1 MHLLLVHTA
10 SSSFGPM
17 LTPLVANKYL
27 NSTFL
32 ILADRH
38 STVMRAEQVPREP
51 PLASTDDESR
61 LEALESSM
69 RAKKGAKVASAA
81 ASSSRQSAGPDSR
94 FAEWKEGQLF
104 PEGWDQMN
112 PLEKMNEL
120 YLGQRGFLFWSTKL
134 ATGGVVV
141 LGVAWVLFRIVG
153 PALGLYQLAD
163 DINTPSF

>member
-1 MHLLLVHTA
+1 MQRLISSPSCNCSYQTRIFRKIKPTVLGHTR
-10 SSSFGPM
+10 
-17 LTPLVANKYL
+17 L
-27 NSTFL
+27 N
-32 ILADRH
+32 RH
-38 STVMRAEQVPREP
+38 PAVVRAGQVPGEP
-51 PLASTDDESR
+51 PASSTDDEAR
-61 LEALESSM
+61 LEALEASV
-69 RAKKGAKVASAA
+69 RAKKGAKVAAAAA
-81 ASSSRQSAGPDSR
+81 ASRQTSASSDSR

-104 PEGWDQMN
+104 PEGWSNMD

-134 ATGGVVV
+134 ATNGVIA

>member
-1 MHLLLVHTA
+1 MI
-10 SSSFGPM
+10 
-17 LTPLVANKYL
+17 
-27 NSTFL
+27 STFFL
-32 ILADRH
+32 PTDQ
-38 STVMRAEQVPREP
+38 STTVVRAEQAPSEP
-51 PLASTDDESR
+51 PVASTDDEAR
-61 LEALESSM
+61 LEALEASM
-69 RAKKGAKVASAA
+69 RTKKGAKLASAA
-81 ASSSRQSAGPDSR
+81 SSRKSSTPDSQ

-104 PEGWDQMN
+104 PEGWDKMD

-134 ATGGVVV
+134 ATNGVIV

>member
-1 MHLLLVHTA
+1 LPFLVL
-10 SSSFGPM
+10 GRCR
-17 LTPLVANKYL
+17 LVALNKYL
-27 NSTFL
+27 ISTFYRL
-32 ILADRH
+32 IDRH
-38 STVMRAEQVPREP
+38 SAVVRAEQVPGESP
-51 PLASTDDESR
+51 VESTDDEAR
-61 LEALESSM
+61 LEALEASM
-69 RAKKGAKVASAA
+69 RAKKGAKLTATPASRK
-81 ASSSRQSAGPDSR
+81 SSAGPDSR

-104 PEGWDQMN
+104 PEGWENMD

-134 ATGGVVV
+134 ATNGVIV

>member
-1 MHLLLVHTA
+1 
-10 SSSFGPM
+10 
-17 LTPLVANKYL
+17 
-27 NSTFL
+27 
-32 ILADRH
+32 
-38 STVMRAEQVPREP
+38 MRVEQGNGEP
-51 PLASTDDESR
+51 PIASVDDEAR
-61 LEALESSM
+61 LEALEASV
-69 RAKKGAKVASAA
+69 RAKKGAKVAAA
-81 ASSSRQSAGPDSR
+81 GSSSRQSSTDAGSR

-104 PEGWDQMN
+104 PEGWDNMD

-134 ATGGVVV
+134 ATGGVVA